1 MSVYLRLFW
10 EFFKTG
16 LFAVGGGMAT
26 LPFLKDIGQSTGWY
40 TYTDLMNMLAVSEST
55 PGPIGINMAT
65 YVGFTVRGVPGA
77 IIATL
82 GEVTPS
88 IIVILIVAAML
99 KKFRDSKLV
108 NNAFYGL
115 RPASTGLIGAACV
128 AVVLEVLTYVTVQT
142 PAGSMVNSFSLAEGS
157 GLLNWPGLLLAAGL
171 LLGLAAKHLNTA
183 CRRCPH
189 CGHINA
195 SAQSILHGFICTR
208 CGYTISDT

>member
-40 TYTDLMNMLAVSEST
+40 SYGDLMNMLAVSEST

-65 YVGFTVRGVPGA
+65 YVGFTVAGIPGA
-77 IIATL
+77 LIATI
-82 GEVTPS
+82 GEITPS

-99 KKFRDSKLV
+99 KKFRDSKYV

-128 AVVLEVLTYVTVQT
+128 AVVLAVLTYVSVQT
-142 PAGSMVNSFSLAEGS
+142 PAGSIVNTFSLTGS
-157 GLLNWPGLLLAAGL
+157 GLLNWPGLALAAVL
-171 LLGLAAKHLNTA
+171 LVLTNWVKPTKKLHPIVFIAL
-183 CRRCPH
+183 
-189 CGHINA
+189 
-195 SAQSILHGFICTR
+195 SAVVGVVFQFGRF
-208 CGYTISDT
+208 

>member
-26 LPFLKDIGQSTGWY
+26 LPFLKDIGQFTGWY

-82 GEVTPS
+82 GEITPS

-157 GLLNWPGLLLAAGL
+157 GLLNWPGLLLAAVL
-171 LLGLAAKHLNTA
+171 LVLTNWVKPTKNLHPIVFIA
-183 CRRCPH
+183 
-189 CGHINA
+189 I
-195 SAQSILHGFICTR
+195 SAVVGVVFQFGRF
-208 CGYTISDT
+208 

>member
-1 MSVYLRLFW
+1 MTTLLRLYW

-26 LPFLKDIGQSTGWY
+26 LPFLKDIGETTGWY
-40 TYTDLMNMLAVSEST
+40 TYSDLMNMLAVSEST

-82 GEVTPS
+82 GEITPS

-157 GLLNWPGLLLAAGL
+157 GLLNWPGLLLAAVL
-171 LLGLAAKHLNTA
+171 LVLTNWVKPTKKLHPIVFIG
-183 CRRCPH
+183 
-189 CGHINA
+189 I
-195 SAQSILHGFICTR
+195 SAVVGVVFQFSRF
-208 CGYTISDT
+208 